1 MKTISGRNETDLNSE
16 YSFEKLSDTVW
27 VCASEDH
34 RFGTDAFL
42 LTDFT
47 KYKKNDLVCEL
58 GTGCGIISL
67 IMSRENAPSK
77 IYAVDIQENAI
88 EQLKLGIEKSGLS
101 NIVPVCADLK
111 ILWDDAPL
119 GKCSLVVCNPPY
131 KAANAGIESGPTSQR
146 IARHEILCNINDVC
160 RAASRLLRFG
170 GRLCMCNRP
179 ERLADVISAMKANDI
194 EPKLLR
200 FVSNRPDQAPWLFL
214 IEGKKGSKPY
224 MKVAPSLYMQG
235 DDGYSDEVKKIY
247 RLNSDERN

>member
-111 ILWDDAPL
+111 ILWHDAPL

-131 KAANAGIESGPTSQR
+131 KAANAGIESGLTSQR

-200 FVSNRPDQAPWLFL
+200 FVSNRSDQAPWLFL